1 MGTWI
6 AEHITQKMIASAAIE
21 EGDKELYCYGF
32 FLLISKIFF
41 FFVAVIS
48 GLLADT
54 TVESIIF
61 YVVFMLLRTYAGGI
75 HARTEM
81 SCTVLT
87 TLALIASV
95 LVIRQLE
102 MRTGG
107 AISLLMLGIGSLCIL
122 AFSPLDTDGKPLD
135 KHEKR
140 QYKTICIV
148 ILIICVIVALIAWIH
163 RSKSIFYPVCCG
175 ICLESILLV
184 LGKICGHRECRN
196 HMI

>member
-6 AEHITQKMIASAAIE
+6 AEQITHKLIASSVIE
-21 EGDKELYCYGF
+21 EGDRELYIYGF

-41 FFVAVIS
+41 FFVTVIA
-48 GLLADT
+48 GLLTGT

-95 LVIRQLE
+95 LVIKQLE
-102 MRTGG
+102 THTSGVVP
-107 AISLLMLGIGSLCIL
+107 LLMFGIGSPCIL
-122 AFSPLDTDGKPLD
+122 AFSPLDTNGKPLD
-135 KHEKR
+135 EHEKR
-140 QYKTICIV
+140 QYKTICV
-148 ILIICVIVALIAWIH
+148 VTLIICIIVAQIAWIH
-163 RSKSIFYPVCCG
+163 QIKSIFHPVGCG
-175 ICLESILLV
+175 ICLESILIV
-184 LGKICGHRECRN
+184 LGKICSHRESRN
-196 HMI
+196 HII

>member
-6 AEHITQKMIASAAIE
+6 AKQITHKLIVPSVIE
-21 EGDKELYCYGF
+21 EGDRELYSYGF

-41 FFVAVIS
+41 LFITVIA
-48 GLLADT
+48 GLLTDT
-54 TVESIIF
+54 TIESIIF

-75 HARTEM
+75 HARTET

-95 LVIRQLE
+95 LVIKQLE
-102 MRTGG
+102 THTSGV
-107 AISLLMLGIGSLCIL
+107 ISLLMLGIGSLCIL
-122 AFSPLDTDGKPLD
+122 VFSPLDTDGKPLD
-135 KHEKR
+135 EHEKR

-148 ILIICVIVALIAWIH
+148 ILIICIIVALIAWIH
-163 RSKSIFYPVCCG
+163 CIKTIFYPVCCG
-175 ICLESILLV
+175 ICLESILLM
-184 LGKICGHRECRN
+184 LGKICGHRESRN

>member
-6 AEHITQKMIASAAIE
+6 AEQITCKLIASSVIE
-21 EGDKELYCYGF
+21 EGDRELYSYGF

-41 FFVAVIS
+41 FFVAVIA
-48 GLLADT
+48 GLLTDT

-95 LVIRQLE
+95 LVIKQLE
-102 MRTGG
+102 IHTSG
-107 AISLLMLGIGSLCIL
+107 AISLLMFGIGSLCIL
-122 AFSPLDTDGKPLD
+122 VFSPLDTDGKPLD

-140 QYKTICIV
+140 QYKTVCIA
-148 ILIICVIVALIAWIH
+148 ILIIYVIVALITWIH
-163 RSKSIFYPVCCG
+163 CIKNIFYPICCG
-175 ICLESILLV
+175 ICLESLLLM
-184 LGKICGHRECRN
+184 LGKICDHRESRN
-196 HMI
+196 HII